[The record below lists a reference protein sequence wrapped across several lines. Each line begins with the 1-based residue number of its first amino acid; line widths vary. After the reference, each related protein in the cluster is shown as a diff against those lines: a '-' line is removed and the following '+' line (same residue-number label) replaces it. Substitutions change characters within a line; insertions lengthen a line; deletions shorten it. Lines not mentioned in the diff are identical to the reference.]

1 MRPPPVRH
9 WQQCLGSQGSVFKHR
24 RLLVLTKMVNDGVG
38 VGDNSLHK
46 NVQHAP
52 QNSLQAP
59 LDIHP
64 RHSPSALALFI
75 LVSVLVLLLLLSL
88 LVGGLRR
95 ARERRAR
102 SKTTVPALE
111 GEGRRGEASHKVL
124 YFTCT
129 FNDSTAR
136 ILHIVLIRSRSRS
149 NSRDSGVRAAA

>member
-1 MRPPPVRH
+1 MRAQSWNHSARLSPWPPLRATLDMHP
-9 WQQCLGSQGSVFKHR
+9 
-24 RLLVLTKMVNDGVG
+24 
-38 VGDNSLHK
+38 
-46 NVQHAP
+46 
-52 QNSLQAP
+52 LQAP

-64 RHSPSALALFI
+64 RHSPSASTLFI
-75 LVSVLVLLLLLSL
+75 TCRDCARRSEGGSGVSEQRRERCKTKSKKV

-136 ILHIVLIRSRSRS
+136 ILHIVLIRSRNRS
-149 NSRDSGVRAAA
+149 NNRDSGVRAAA

>member
-1 MRPPPVRH
+1 MSKRRAA
-9 WQQCLGSQGSVFKHR
+9 WSRNNLGQNG
-24 RLLVLTKMVNDGVG
+24 LLVHMTHV
-38 VGDNSLHK
+38 
-46 NVQHAP
+46 NVQVGINP
-52 QNSLQAP
+52 RKMLLYSWFS
-59 LDIHP
+59 IHP
-64 RHSPSALALFI
+64 RHSPSALTLVI
-75 LVSVLVLLLLLSL
+75 LVLVLVLLLLLSL

-129 FNDSTAR
+129 FNESTAR